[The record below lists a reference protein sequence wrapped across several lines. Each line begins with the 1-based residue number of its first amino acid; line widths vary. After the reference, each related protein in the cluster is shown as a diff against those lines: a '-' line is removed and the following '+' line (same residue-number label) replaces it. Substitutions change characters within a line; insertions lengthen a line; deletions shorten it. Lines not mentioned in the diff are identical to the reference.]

1 MATYHLSVKFGGK
14 GQAANHADYIER
26 KEKYRDRQDLEYSAH
41 GNMPEWARDNP
52 SHFWQAAD
60 QFERAN
66 GSTYRELEI
75 ALPRELT
82 PEQRL
87 ELVQDF
93 VRQEAGERHAWS
105 FAIHNPKASIDGGE
119 QPHAHIMMSQRVNDG
134 IERTPEQY
142 FRRYNARYPDRGG
155 AKKDS
160 GNLTPTQQKE
170 QLRELRKRWEVK
182 HNEHMRKHGF
192 ERGFIDCRTLKEQGI
207 ERRPEVHLG
216 FEAAGRLDDAQR
228 HDIMQKRSE
237 PDYSRHLEQARTV
250 GHDIREWLDT
260 PVIFAALKGP
270 FKFSAW
276 GIALYGILPS
286 EIAKDDPNMMS
297 KIVTSLPAETVTNVQ
312 VSTLPLDQA
321 TVSVTKRVTDVV
333 KDTRQHI
340 AVVAGVPMSV
350 PVVNAKP
357 TRTPGVFH
365 ASFPGVPSL
374 TVSTV
379 KGLPVSTTLPRGIT
393 EDKGRTAVPAGFT
406 FGGGSHEAV
415 IRFPKESGQK
425 PVYVSV
431 TDVLTPAQVKQ
442 RQDEEKRLQQE
453 WNDAHPVEVAERN
466 YEQARAELNQ
476 ANKDVARNQER
487 QAKAVQVYNSRKS
500 ELDAA
505 NKTLADAKAE
515 IKQFERFAREP
526 MAAGHRMWQM
536 AGLKA
541 QRAQTDV
548 NNKKAAFD
556 AAAKEK
562 SDADVALS
570 SALERRKQKEN
581 KEKDAKAKLDKESK
595 RNKPG
600 KATGKGKPVNNK
612 WLNNA
617 GKDLGSPVP
626 DRIANKL
633 RDKEFKS
640 FDDFRKKFWEEVSKD
655 PELSK
660 QFSRNNNDRMKV
672 GKAPKTRTQD
682 VSGKRTS
689 FELHHEKP
697 ISQNGGVY
705 DMDNISVV
713 TPKRHIDIHRGK

>member
-1 MATYHLSVKFGGK
+1 GAHNTGGNIN
-14 GQAANHADYIER
+14 GGPTGLGGNGGASDGSGWSSENNPWGGGSGSGVHWGGG
-26 KEKYRDRQDLEYSAH
+26 SGH
-41 GNMPEWARDNP
+41 GNGGGN
-52 SHFWQAAD
+52 SNSGGGSNSSVAAPMA
-60 QFERAN
+60 FGFPALAAPGAGTLGISVSGEAL
-66 GSTYRELEI
+66 SAAI
-75 ALPRELT
+75 A
-82 PEQRL
+82 
-87 ELVQDF
+87 D
-93 VRQEAGERHAWS
+93 
-105 FAIHNPKASIDGGE
+105 
-119 QPHAHIMMSQRVNDG
+119 
-134 IERTPEQY
+134 
-142 FRRYNARYPDRGG
+142 
-155 AKKDS
+155 
-160 GNLTPTQQKE
+160 
-170 QLRELRKRWEVK
+170 
-182 HNEHMRKHGF
+182 
-192 ERGFIDCRTLKEQGI
+192 
-207 ERRPEVHLG
+207 
-216 FEAAGRLDDAQR
+216 
-228 HDIMQKRSE
+228 
-237 PDYSRHLEQARTV
+237 
-250 GHDIREWLDT
+250 
-260 PVIFAALKGP
+260 IFAALKGP

-425 PVYVSV
+425 PVYVLV

>member
-1 MATYHLSVKFGGK
+1 MSGGD
-14 GQAANHADYIER
+14 G
-26 KEKYRDRQDLEYSAH
+26 RDHNSGAHNTGGNINGGPTGLGGNGGASDGSGWSSENNPWGGGSGSGVHWGGGSGH
-41 GNMPEWARDNP
+41 GNGGGNGN
-52 SHFWQAAD
+52 SSGGSNSSVAAVA
-60 QFERAN
+60 FGFPALATP
-66 GSTYRELEI
+66 GAGTLGI
-75 ALPRELT
+75 A
-82 PEQRL
+82 
-87 ELVQDF
+87 VSG
-93 VRQEAGERHAWS
+93 EALSA
-105 FAIHNPKASIDGGE
+105 AIAD
-119 QPHAHIMMSQRVNDG
+119 
-134 IERTPEQY
+134 
-142 FRRYNARYPDRGG
+142 
-155 AKKDS
+155 
-160 GNLTPTQQKE
+160 
-170 QLRELRKRWEVK
+170 
-182 HNEHMRKHGF
+182 
-192 ERGFIDCRTLKEQGI
+192 
-207 ERRPEVHLG
+207 
-216 FEAAGRLDDAQR
+216 
-228 HDIMQKRSE
+228 
-237 PDYSRHLEQARTV
+237 
-250 GHDIREWLDT
+250 
-260 PVIFAALKGP
+260 IFAALKGP

-562 SDADVALS
+562 SAADAALS
-570 SALERRKQKEN
+570 SAMESRKKKEDKKRNAENKLNEEKNKRRKGT
-581 KEKDAKAKLDKESK
+581 KDYGHDYH
-595 RNKPG
+595 P
-600 KATGKGKPVNNK
+600 
-612 WLNNA
+612 
-617 GKDLGSPVP
+617 
-626 DRIANKL
+626 
-633 RDKEFKS
+633 
-640 FDDFRKKFWEEVSKD
+640 
-655 PELSK
+655 
-660 QFSRNNNDRMKV
+660 
-672 GKAPKTRTQD
+672 APKTEDIKGLGELKEGRPKTPKQGGG
-682 VSGKRTS
+682 GKRTRWYGDKGRKIYEWDSQHGELEGYRASDGQHLGS
-689 FELHHEKP
+689 FDPKTGKQLKGP
-697 ISQNGGVY
+697 
-705 DMDNISVV
+705 D
-713 TPKRHIDIHRGK
+713 PKRNIKKYL

>member
-1 MATYHLSVKFGGK
+1 MSGGD
-14 GQAANHADYIER
+14 GRGHNSGAHNTGGNINGGPTGLGGNGGASDGSGWSSENNPWGGGSGSGVHWGGG
-26 KEKYRDRQDLEYSAH
+26 SGH
-41 GNMPEWARDNP
+41 GNGGGN
-52 SHFWQAAD
+52 SNSGGGSNSSVAAPMA
-60 QFERAN
+60 FGFPALAAPGAGTLGISVSGEAL
-66 GSTYRELEI
+66 SAAI
-75 ALPRELT
+75 A
-82 PEQRL
+82 
-87 ELVQDF
+87 D
-93 VRQEAGERHAWS
+93 
-105 FAIHNPKASIDGGE
+105 
-119 QPHAHIMMSQRVNDG
+119 
-134 IERTPEQY
+134 
-142 FRRYNARYPDRGG
+142 
-155 AKKDS
+155 
-160 GNLTPTQQKE
+160 
-170 QLRELRKRWEVK
+170 
-182 HNEHMRKHGF
+182 
-192 ERGFIDCRTLKEQGI
+192 
-207 ERRPEVHLG
+207 
-216 FEAAGRLDDAQR
+216 
-228 HDIMQKRSE
+228 
-237 PDYSRHLEQARTV
+237 
-250 GHDIREWLDT
+250 
-260 PVIFAALKGP
+260 IFAALKGP

-453 WNDAHPVEVAERN
+453 WNNAHPVEVAERN

>member
-1 MATYHLSVKFGGK
+1 MSGGD
-14 GQAANHADYIER
+14 G
-26 KEKYRDRQDLEYSAH
+26 RDHNSGAH
-41 GNMPEWARDNP
+41 NTGGNI
-52 SHFWQAAD
+52 
-60 QFERAN
+60 N
-66 GSTYRELEI
+66 GGPTGL
-75 ALPRELT
+75 
-82 PEQRL
+82 
-87 ELVQDF
+87 
-93 VRQEAGERHAWS
+93 
-105 FAIHNPKASIDGGE
+105 GG
-119 QPHAHIMMSQRVNDG
+119 N
-134 IERTPEQY
+134 
-142 FRRYNARYPDRGG
+142 GG
-155 AKKDS
+155 ASDGSGWSSENNPWGGGSGSGVHWGGGS
-160 GNLTPTQQKE
+160 GNGNGGGNGNSGGGSNSSVAAVAFGFPALATP
-170 QLRELRKRWEVK
+170 
-182 HNEHMRKHGF
+182 GA
-192 ERGFIDCRTLKEQGI
+192 GTLGI
-207 ERRPEVHLG
+207 AVSG
-216 FEAAGRLDDAQR
+216 EALSAAIAD
-228 HDIMQKRSE
+228 
-237 PDYSRHLEQARTV
+237 
-250 GHDIREWLDT
+250 
-260 PVIFAALKGP
+260 IFAALKGP

-562 SDADVALS
+562 SAADAALS
-570 SALERRKQKEN
+570 SAMESRKKEDKKRSAENKLNEEKNKRRKGT
-581 KEKDAKAKLDKESK
+581 KDYGHDYH
-595 RNKPG
+595 P
-600 KATGKGKPVNNK
+600 
-612 WLNNA
+612 
-617 GKDLGSPVP
+617 
-626 DRIANKL
+626 
-633 RDKEFKS
+633 
-640 FDDFRKKFWEEVSKD
+640 
-655 PELSK
+655 
-660 QFSRNNNDRMKV
+660 
-672 GKAPKTRTQD
+672 APKTEDIKGLGELKEGRPKTPKQGGG
-682 VSGKRTS
+682 GKRARWYGDKGRKIYEWDSQHGELEGYRASDGQHLGS
-689 FELHHEKP
+689 FDPKTGKQLKGP
-697 ISQNGGVY
+697 
-705 DMDNISVV
+705 D
-713 TPKRHIDIHRGK
+713 PKRSIKKYL

>member
-1 MATYHLSVKFGGK
+1 MSGGD
-14 GQAANHADYIER
+14 GRGHNSGAHNTGGNINGGPTGLGGNGGASDGSGWSSENNPWGGGSGSGVHWGGG
-26 KEKYRDRQDLEYSAH
+26 SGH
-41 GNMPEWARDNP
+41 GNGGGN
-52 SHFWQAAD
+52 SNSGGGSNSSVAAPMA
-60 QFERAN
+60 FGFPALAAPGAGTLGISVSGEAL
-66 GSTYRELEI
+66 SAAI
-75 ALPRELT
+75 A
-82 PEQRL
+82 
-87 ELVQDF
+87 D
-93 VRQEAGERHAWS
+93 
-105 FAIHNPKASIDGGE
+105 
-119 QPHAHIMMSQRVNDG
+119 
-134 IERTPEQY
+134 
-142 FRRYNARYPDRGG
+142 
-155 AKKDS
+155 
-160 GNLTPTQQKE
+160 
-170 QLRELRKRWEVK
+170 
-182 HNEHMRKHGF
+182 
-192 ERGFIDCRTLKEQGI
+192 
-207 ERRPEVHLG
+207 
-216 FEAAGRLDDAQR
+216 
-228 HDIMQKRSE
+228 
-237 PDYSRHLEQARTV
+237 
-250 GHDIREWLDT
+250 
-260 PVIFAALKGP
+260 IFAALKGP

-425 PVYVSV
+425 PVYVLV

-600 KATGKGKPVNNK
+600 KAIGKGKPVNNK

>member
-1 MATYHLSVKFGGK
+1 MSGGD
-14 GQAANHADYIER
+14 GRGHNTGAHSTSGNINGGPTGLGVGGGASDGSGWSSENNPWGGGSGSGIHWGGG
-26 KEKYRDRQDLEYSAH
+26 SGH
-41 GNMPEWARDNP
+41 GNGGGN
-52 SHFWQAAD
+52 SNSGGGSNSSVAAPVA
-60 QFERAN
+60 FGFPALAAPGAGTLGISVSGEAL
-66 GSTYRELEI
+66 SAAI
-75 ALPRELT
+75 A
-82 PEQRL
+82 
-87 ELVQDF
+87 D
-93 VRQEAGERHAWS
+93 
-105 FAIHNPKASIDGGE
+105 
-119 QPHAHIMMSQRVNDG
+119 
-134 IERTPEQY
+134 
-142 FRRYNARYPDRGG
+142 
-155 AKKDS
+155 
-160 GNLTPTQQKE
+160 
-170 QLRELRKRWEVK
+170 
-182 HNEHMRKHGF
+182 
-192 ERGFIDCRTLKEQGI
+192 
-207 ERRPEVHLG
+207 
-216 FEAAGRLDDAQR
+216 
-228 HDIMQKRSE
+228 
-237 PDYSRHLEQARTV
+237 
-250 GHDIREWLDT
+250 
-260 PVIFAALKGP
+260 IFAALKGP

-379 KGLPVSTTLPRGIT
+379 KGLPVSTALPRGIT
-393 EDKGRTAVPAGFT
+393 QDKGRTAVPAGFT

-562 SDADVALS
+562 SAADAALS
-570 SALERRKQKEN
+570 SAMESRKKKEDKKRSAEN
-581 KEKDAKAKLDKESK
+581 KLNEEK
-595 RNKPG
+595 NKPR
-600 KATGKGKPVNNK
+600 KGV
-612 WLNNA
+612 
-617 GKDLGSPVP
+617 KDYGHDYHPAP
-626 DRIANKL
+626 KT
-633 RDKEFKS
+633 
-640 FDDFRKKFWEEVSKD
+640 EEIKGVG
-655 PELSK
+655 ELK
-660 QFSRNNNDRMKV
+660 
-672 GKAPKTRTQD
+672 KAPK
-682 VSGKRTS
+682 K
-689 FELHHEKP
+689 
-697 ISQNGGVY
+697 
-705 DMDNISVV
+705 
-713 TPKRHIDIHRGK
+713 TPKQGGGGRRDRWIGDKGRKIYEWDSQHGELEGYRASDGEHIGAFDPKTGKQIKGPDPKGRNIKKYL

>member
-1 MATYHLSVKFGGK
+1 MSGGD
-14 GQAANHADYIER
+14 G
-26 KEKYRDRQDLEYSAH
+26 RDHNSGAHNTGGNINGGPTGLGGNGGASDGSGWSSENNPWGGGSGSGVHWGGGSGH
-41 GNMPEWARDNP
+41 GNGGGN
-52 SHFWQAAD
+52 SNSGGGSNSSVAAPMA
-60 QFERAN
+60 FGFPALAAPGAGTLGISVSGETLSAA
-66 GSTYRELEI
+66 I
-75 ALPRELT
+75 A
-82 PEQRL
+82 
-87 ELVQDF
+87 D
-93 VRQEAGERHAWS
+93 
-105 FAIHNPKASIDGGE
+105 
-119 QPHAHIMMSQRVNDG
+119 
-134 IERTPEQY
+134 
-142 FRRYNARYPDRGG
+142 
-155 AKKDS
+155 
-160 GNLTPTQQKE
+160 
-170 QLRELRKRWEVK
+170 
-182 HNEHMRKHGF
+182 
-192 ERGFIDCRTLKEQGI
+192 
-207 ERRPEVHLG
+207 
-216 FEAAGRLDDAQR
+216 
-228 HDIMQKRSE
+228 
-237 PDYSRHLEQARTV
+237 
-250 GHDIREWLDT
+250 
-260 PVIFAALKGP
+260 IFAALKGP

>member
-1 MATYHLSVKFGGK
+1 MSGGD
-14 GQAANHADYIER
+14 G
-26 KEKYRDRQDLEYSAH
+26 RDHNSGAH
-41 GNMPEWARDNP
+41 NTGGN
-52 SHFWQAAD
+52 
-60 QFERAN
+60 
-66 GSTYRELEI
+66 I
-75 ALPRELT
+75 
-82 PEQRL
+82 
-87 ELVQDF
+87 
-93 VRQEAGERHAWS
+93 
-105 FAIHNPKASIDGGE
+105 
-119 QPHAHIMMSQRVNDG
+119 NDG
-134 IERTPEQY
+134 PTGLGG
-142 FRRYNARYPDRGG
+142 NGG
-155 AKKDS
+155 ASDGSGWSSENNPWGGGSGSGVHWGGGS
-160 GNLTPTQQKE
+160 GNGNGGGNGNSGGGSNSSVAAVAFGFPALATP
-170 QLRELRKRWEVK
+170 
-182 HNEHMRKHGF
+182 GA
-192 ERGFIDCRTLKEQGI
+192 GTLGI
-207 ERRPEVHLG
+207 AVSG
-216 FEAAGRLDDAQR
+216 EALSAAIAD
-228 HDIMQKRSE
+228 
-237 PDYSRHLEQARTV
+237 
-250 GHDIREWLDT
+250 
-260 PVIFAALKGP
+260 IFAALKGP

-562 SDADVALS
+562 SAADAALS
-570 SALERRKQKEN
+570 SAMESRKKKEDKKRSAENKLNEEKNKRRKGT
-581 KEKDAKAKLDKESK
+581 KDYGHDYH
-595 RNKPG
+595 P
-600 KATGKGKPVNNK
+600 
-612 WLNNA
+612 
-617 GKDLGSPVP
+617 
-626 DRIANKL
+626 
-633 RDKEFKS
+633 
-640 FDDFRKKFWEEVSKD
+640 
-655 PELSK
+655 
-660 QFSRNNNDRMKV
+660 
-672 GKAPKTRTQD
+672 APKTEDIKGLGELKEGRPKTPKQGGG
-682 VSGKRTS
+682 GKRARWYGDKGRKIYEWDSQHGELEGYRASDGQHLGS
-689 FELHHEKP
+689 FDPKTGKQLKGP
-697 ISQNGGVY
+697 
-705 DMDNISVV
+705 D
-713 TPKRHIDIHRGK
+713 PKRSIKKYL